1 MYALN
6 NRDRLASQAP
16 VSLSVAAAA
25 VGADTL
31 KVELSDASNIKIGG
45 SEFFWF
51 SKRLFDIAM
60 ALILFLPMS
69 AVAVGLFILNPFLN
83 RGPVFYSQTRMGR
96 GGESFRI
103 VKFRTML
110 PAPKNAT
117 SAFASAEKDRI
128 TRLGALLRK
137 FRIDELPQIVNV
149 LIGKMA
155 FIGPRPEQVAFAQSF
170 NMTIPDYASRHAVR
184 PGISGLAQV
193 LNGYADCGETTRL
206 KLARDLEY
214 IRDAGFA
221 MEFRILWRTLYV
233 VATGYGA
240 Q

>member
-6 NRDRLASQAP
+6 SRDRLASQSQ
-16 VSLSVAAAA
+16 VSLNAAAA
-25 VGADTL
+25 SVGADTL
-31 KVELSDASNIKIGG
+31 KPSVEDTSNIAIGG

-60 ALILFLPMS
+60 ALILLVPMS
-69 AVAVGLFILNPFLN
+69 LIAVVLFLVNPFLN
-83 RGPVFYSQTRMGR
+83 RGPVFYAQTRTGR
-96 GGESFRI
+96 HGESFRI

-149 LIGKMA
+149 LIGKMS

-170 NMTIPDYASRHAVR
+170 SLTIPDYASRHAVR

-221 MEFRILWRTLYV
+221 MELRILWRTLYV

>member
-16 VSLSVAAAA
+16 VTLSVAAAA

-31 KVELSDASNIKIGG
+31 KVELANSSDIAVGG
-45 SEFFWF
+45 SELFWF
-51 SKRLFDIAM
+51 TKRVFDIAM
-60 ALILFLPMS
+60 ALILLVPM
-69 AVAVGLFILNPFLN
+69 AGIAFVLLLVNPFLN
-83 RGPVFYSQTRMGR
+83 RGSVFYAQTRMGR

-149 LIGKMA
+149 LIGKMS

-170 NMTIPDYASRHAVR
+170 NMTIPDYHARHAVR

-214 IRDAGFA
+214 IRDAGWR
-221 MEFRILWRTLYV
+221 MEGRILLRTLYV